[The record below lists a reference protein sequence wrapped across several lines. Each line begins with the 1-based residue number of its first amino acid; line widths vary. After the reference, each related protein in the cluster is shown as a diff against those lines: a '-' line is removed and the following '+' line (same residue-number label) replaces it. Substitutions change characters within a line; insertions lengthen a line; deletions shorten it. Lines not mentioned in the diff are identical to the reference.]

1 MSDMRWNNKRKGELI
16 MIYDQTLLTELELL
30 KADMVENEQD
40 LVISIWGREGTGKS
54 KVAANLAVYLD
65 HTFTPEVV
73 FERVAQTFTDYAR
86 VFPEVKPFQVGWWDE
101 AHRFSK
107 RGQSDT
113 KSKRW
118 VLEYLQ
124 DIRGAKQMQI
134 YW

>member
-1 MSDMRWNNKRKGELI
+1 

-107 RGQSDT
+107 RGSLIPNQIGGFWNTCRTYAEPRRFISIAIL
-113 KSKRW
+113 KSKR
-118 VLEYLQ
+118 
-124 DIRGAKQMQI
+124 
-134 YW
+134 